1 MCRTIPG
8 GLRGDQPAGA
18 GRLILG
24 VSLMAPTPGDK
35 SLCFIT
41 GTRDGTRVASDRG
54 GGSVVT
60 NDSLAWQL
68 VRTCRHADAGA
79 L

>member
-1 MCRTIPG
+1 
-8 GLRGDQPAGA
+8 
-18 GRLILG
+18 
-24 VSLMAPTPGDK
+24 MAPTPGDK

-54 GGSVVT
+54 GGGVVT

-68 VRTCRHADAGA
+68 DDAADQPSSYRAEEGYPRNRMNAEPAGQYS
-79 L
+79 

>member
-1 MCRTIPG
+1 
-8 GLRGDQPAGA
+8 
-18 GRLILG
+18 
-24 VSLMAPTPGDK
+24 MAPTPGDK

-54 GGSVVT
+54 GGGVVT

-68 VRTCRHADAGA
+68 DDAADPTEFVPGRGR
-79 L
+79 LPEESHER